1 MWSYGVRFADGL
13 LFAETKAVCFQPGQ
27 LRAEPNFIV
36 PKALLHSTL
45 QTPHSKLIFHPIA
58 FSVLREMPFT
68 SMWKKMLHQ
77 MELVRS

>member
-1 MWSYGVRFADGL
+1 MVSASRTDYNLRKRK
-13 LFAETKAVCFQPGQ
+13 LFASN
-27 LRAEPNFIV
+27 RDNWAEPNFIV

-58 FSVLREMPFT
+58 FSVLREMPLT